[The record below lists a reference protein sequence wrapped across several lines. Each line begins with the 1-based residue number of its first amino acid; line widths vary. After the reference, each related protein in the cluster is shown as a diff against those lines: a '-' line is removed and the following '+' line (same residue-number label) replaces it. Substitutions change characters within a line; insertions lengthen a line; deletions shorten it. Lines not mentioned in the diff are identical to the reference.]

1 MARGRELP
9 DLAPLIDH
17 ALLDP
22 HRGRQAV
29 ITCCDEARHFGF
41 AGVCV
46 ASRWVGIARERLP
59 SGDRV
64 RLISVVGFPF
74 GAVPSAI
81 KRAEAEAAAA
91 AGADELDVVPD
102 FGALADGDSG
112 AVLDDLAAITELGL
126 PVKVIV
132 EIGRLQPQA
141 LELLV
146 EVSIDAGVRWLK
158 SGSGFGPP
166 VTPAQVERLRQ
177 LARGRA
183 AVKASGGI
191 ADLEQALALVEVGA
205 TRLGT
210 SRGVA
215 LMQALRRPAGG
226 RDRSRG
232 AERDGA
238 EASGD
243 APGEGR
249 PAEAGPAEGPDD
261 LRGHGDDRRAGLG

>member
-1 MARGRELP
+1 MRRELP

-22 HRGRQAV
+22 HRGREAV
-29 ITCCDEARHFGF
+29 LACCDEARQFGF

-46 ASRWVGIARERLP
+46 ASRWVAVARERLP
-59 SGDRV
+59 SGDPE

-74 GAVPSAI
+74 GAIPSHV

-112 AVLDDLAAITELGL
+112 AVLDDLAGLTDLGL
-126 PVKVIV
+126 PVKVIL
-132 EIGRLQPQA
+132 EMGRLDPAA

-146 EVSIDAGVRWLK
+146 EVSIDAGARWLK
-158 SGSGFGPP
+158 SGSGFGAP
-166 VTPAQVERLRQ
+166 VSAAQVQRLQ
-177 LARGRA
+177 ELARGRA
-183 AVKASGGI
+183 AVKAAGGI
-191 ADLEQALALVEVGA
+191 ADLEQAFALVEAGA

-215 LMQALRRPAGG
+215 LMQALRHPAG
-226 RDRSRG
+226 
-232 AERDGA
+232 A
-238 EASGD
+238 
-243 APGEGR
+243 
-249 PAEAGPAEGPDD
+249 
-261 LRGHGDDRRAGLG
+261 